1 MATPIGNLRDITLR
15 AVDALKDA
23 DVIACEDTR
32 HTAKLL
38 HAHGISTS
46 MTPYHD
52 HNADR
57 ARPILLERMRRG
69 AVVALVS
76 DAGTPLVADPGFK
89 LVRACLADGI
99 DVTAAPGPS
108 AVLAALILSGLPT
121 DRFLFAGFLPSRSVG
136 RRKTLRELN
145 DVKATLVLFES
156 PQRIAA
162 ALADL
167 AEILGPRDAAV
178 VREMT
183 KMHEEVRRGTL
194 ADLAATFAGEAA
206 PKGEIVIIVG
216 PPAAGL
222 MTSDADLDATIL
234 DALTHQSLRD
244 ASAMIAA
251 ATGRPRR
258 DIYARALALSAAR
271 GGSRPAT
278 R

>member
-15 AVDALKDA
+15 AVDALKEA

-38 HAHGISTS
+38 HAHGISTP

-69 AVVALVS
+69 AVMALVS

-108 AVLAALILSGLPT
+108 AVLAALVLSGLPT

-136 RRKTLRELN
+136 RRKALRELS

-156 PQRIAA
+156 PQRIGE

-167 AEILGPRDAAV
+167 SEILGPRDTAV

-194 ADLAATFAGEAA
+194 ADLAAAFASAAA

-216 PPAAGL
+216 PPAAGH
-222 MTSDADLDATIL
+222 MTSDEDLDAMIL

-258 DIYARALALSAAR
+258 DIYARALALSTAR
-271 GGSRPAT
+271 GGSRPAA

>member
-1 MATPIGNLRDITLR
+1 VATPIGNLRDITLR

-194 ADLAATFAGEAA
+194 ADLAAAFAGEAA